1 MFTNFFNSPKLI
13 KRGIIYSS
21 LIILI
26 IIIVLQSCYKD
37 KFNFDNMT
45 TTQLNANWAVP
56 VVKSTLTM
64 ADLIDETSATL
75 KEDQDHFLTLVY
87 TNRILSELGNEMIEI
102 PDEII
107 DTTIYFSY
115 PINLPPGDSTTESY
129 VYTQA
134 FNTPNN
140 EIIDSVYIKSGTFH
154 FYAKG
159 DMNHNGKVVVTIPGI
174 RNGKDGRVFQDI
186 LKYDYKGT
194 EHTIVDT
201 TYDLSGYIMK
211 LVHMGG
217 NNNQLK
223 EYVSITGYSDTL
235 QDKSPY
241 KFETT
246 KSLKDIE
253 YTKVFGYFGQYD
265 YNFDIEKLR
274 IKMFEEISKGMQ
286 ILEDP
291 KFNLIFRNSYG
302 MPIQASFVEF
312 TAHKDPVEIPIT
324 GPGLQNINVNYPYYY
339 QIGQE
344 ITTIHTLD
352 KNNSNVKD
360 AFNINPKYINY
371 QIDAKSNPT
380 GVVTQNFALETSS
393 FIVDLEAE
401 LPLYGRG
408 WGFVLQDTNDF
419 NFEEDIGDIEEIES
433 VEFRINANN
442 GFPTD
447 GTVQVYFTDTNYV
460 LLDSLLNPLEQLI
473 NTAIPGGP
481 PTYRVLEKTNKTT
494 SIIYDRARLEKIKN
508 TMLVITKAEFST
520 VNNGG
525 TIVKIYSDY
534 GIDVKVGVKAK
545 VNVDL

>member
-1 MFTNFFNSPKLI
+1 MFTKFFNSTKLI
-13 KRGIIYSS
+13 KRGIIYTS
-21 LIILI
+21 LIILL

-37 KFNFDNMT
+37 KFNFDSMT
-45 TTQLNANWAVP
+45 STELNANWAVP
-56 VVKSTLTM
+56 LVKSTLTI
-64 ADLIDETSATL
+64 ADLIDETSTTL
-75 KEDQDHFLTLVY
+75 TEDLDHFLTLVY
-87 TNRILSELGNEMIEI
+87 TNRILSKLANEMIEI
-102 PDEII
+102 PDEVI

-115 PINLPPGDSTTESY
+115 PINLPPGDSTTESF

-159 DMNHNGKVVVTIPGI
+159 YMNHNGKVVVTIPGL
-174 RNGKDGRVFQDI
+174 RKDGDVFQDTLRYI
-186 LKYDYKGT
+186 YTGRLPV
-194 EHTIVDT
+194 IVDT
-201 TYDLSGYIMK
+201 KYDLSGYIMK

-223 EYVSITGYSDTL
+223 EYVSITGYADTL
-235 QDKSPY
+235 KDKSPY
-241 KFETT
+241 KFITT
-246 KSLKDIE
+246 KSIKDLE

-265 YNFDIEKLR
+265 YNFEVEKLR

-291 KFNLIFRNSYG
+291 KFNLIFKNSFG
-302 MPIQASFVEF
+302 MPIQASFIEF
-312 TAHKDPVEIPIT
+312 TAHHFPVEVPIT
-324 GPGLQNINVNYPYYY
+324 GPGLQNINVYYPFYN

-371 QIDAKSNPT
+371 KIDAKSNPS
-380 GVVTQNFALETSS
+380 GVVTQNFALDSS
-393 FIVDLEAE
+393 RFIVDMEAE
-401 LPLYGRG
+401 LPLFGRG
-408 WGFVLQDTNDF
+408 WGFVLQDTNEF

-442 GFPTD
+442 GFPAD
-447 GTVQVYFTDTNYV
+447 GIVQVYFTDTNYV
-460 LLDSLLNPLEQLI
+460 VLDSLLNPLEQILS
-473 NTAIPGGP
+473 TAIPGGP

-494 SIIYDRARLEKIKN
+494 SIVYDRARLDKIFH
-508 TMLVITKAEFST
+508 TMKIITKAEFST

-534 GIDVKVGVKAK
+534 GVDVKVGVKAK

>member
-1 MFTNFFNSPKLI
+1 MFTKFFNSPKLI

-26 IIIVLQSCYKD
+26 ITIVLQSCYKD
-37 KFNFDNMT
+37 KFNFDSMT

-115 PINLPPGDSTTESY
+115 PINLPPGDSTKESY

-140 EIIDSVYIKSGTFH
+140 EIIDSVYIKSGTFT

-174 RNGKDGRVFQDI
+174 RNGKDGRVFQDT
-186 LKYDYKGT
+186 LEYNYTGT
-194 EHTIVDT
+194 EYTIVDT

-223 EYVSITGYSDTL
+223 EYVTITGYSDIL
-235 QDKSPY
+235 KDKSPY

-324 GPGLQNINVNYPYYY
+324 GLGLQNINVNYPSYS

-494 SIIYDRARLEKIKN
+494 SVIYDRERLKKILH
-508 TMLVITKAEFST
+508 TMKIITKAEFST

-534 GIDVKVGVKAK
+534 GVDVKVGVKAK
-545 VNVDL
+545 VSVDF